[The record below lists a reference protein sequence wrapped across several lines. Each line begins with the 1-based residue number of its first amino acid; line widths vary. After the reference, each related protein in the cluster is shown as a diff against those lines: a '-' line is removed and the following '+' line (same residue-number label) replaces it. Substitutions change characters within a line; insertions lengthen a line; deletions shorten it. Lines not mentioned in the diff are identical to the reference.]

1 MEKGDLELRE
11 VSSMY
16 MAPENKDLELGEVNI
31 IQGTVHSLLDCVQK
45 VNIQTNMFSPSIY
58 MAPRTLRDL
67 NPSLFNPRVVS
78 IGPLHREDENVQAFE
93 GRKANYLSNLMSST
107 NSPPEEILNSCVE
120 KVYASLEQ
128 IKACYVW
135 TKTYGDAE
143 ITKMMVMDA
152 CFILGFSREMWM
164 VFNKSYFGDMLLI
177 QNVIYDLVLLENQI
191 PFFVLDAVFQCTVLK
206 FMPEASLV
214 DYIDPILRSLHIFDG
229 YLNTDNIP
237 TNTTQHILSLLHQ
250 CYEPPTSIKPGLLYT
265 RIQSAVDLERAGV
278 HFKPNE
284 NSTWMMGME
293 VKLYRFPCFFGPW
306 GKPTLRIPK
315 LIVENFSELVLR
327 NLIAYEQSC
336 QTHYHITS
344 YVFTMDMLVNTQEDV
359 ARLVNSR
366 VLDNRVGSNEEAA
379 DIINNIC
386 KDVAGV
392 YSFYEQEWEKL
403 NKYCNNYW
411 PKNIAWL
418 RRTYFSNPWNI
429 IALLAGIILFAL
441 TVLQT
446 IFTINP

>member
-16 MAPENKDLELGEVNI
+16 MAPENKDLELGEVDI

-45 VNIQTNMFSPSIY
+45 VNIQRNMFSPSIY

-67 NPSLFNPRVVS
+67 NLSLFNPRVVS

-93 GRKANYLSNLMSST
+93 GRKANYLSNLMSCT
-107 NSPPEEILNSCVE
+107 NSPPDEILNSCVE

-152 CFILGFSREMWM
+152 L
-164 VFNKSYFGDMLLI
+164 
-177 QNVIYDLVLLENQI
+177 
-191 PFFVLDAVFQCTVLK
+191 FQCTVLK
-206 FMPEASLV
+206 FMPQTSLV
-214 DYIDPILRSLHIFDG
+214 DYIFPILQSLNIFDG
-229 YLNTDNIP
+229 YLNTNNIP
-237 TNTTQHILSLLHQ
+237 TNTTQHVLSLLHQ
-250 CYEPPTSIKPGLLYT
+250 YYKPPTSIKQGLLST
-265 RIQSAVDLERAGV
+265 RIHSAVDLERAGV
-278 HFKPNE
+278 HFKPNQ
-284 NSTWMMGME
+284 NPTWVMGME

-306 GKPTLRIPK
+306 GKPTLRMPK

-336 QTHYHITS
+336 QTHYHIIS
-344 YVFTMDMLVNTQEDV
+344 YVITMDMLANTQEDV
-359 ARLVNSR
+359 AKPVDSEVLVNKM
-366 VLDNRVGSNEEAA
+366 GSNEEAA
-379 DIINNIC
+379 DLINNIC
-386 KDVAGV
+386 KDVPGV

-403 NKYCNNYW
+403 NKY
-411 PKNIAWL
+411 
-418 RRTYFSNPWNI
+418 
-429 IALLAGIILFAL
+429 IL
-441 TVLQT
+441 Q
-446 IFTINP
+446 